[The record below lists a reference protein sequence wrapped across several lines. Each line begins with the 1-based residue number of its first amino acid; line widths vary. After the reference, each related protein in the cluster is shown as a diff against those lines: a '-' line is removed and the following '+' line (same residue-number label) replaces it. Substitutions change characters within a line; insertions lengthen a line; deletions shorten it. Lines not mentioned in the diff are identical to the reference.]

1 MEIVNDTIYKEMMLK
16 YEFVK
21 KRLETEIEILLKAY
35 EFKAGYNPVE
45 HIKSRIKSISSVI
58 SKLKSKNL
66 DITVENITRYVYD
79 MVGIRII
86 CSFVNEVYE
95 IASVIRSAN
104 VFIIK
109 KEIDYVKEPKKSGY
123 RSYHMHVL
131 VPIHLENITEYI
143 EAEIQIRTVAMD
155 CWASLDH
162 KLRYKFVGDFPE
174 KLNLEIAQSAAD
186 MMKVDKKMQVIA
198 DKIYMIEG
206 DKK

>member
-1 MEIVNDTIYKEMMLK
+1 MEIVNDTIFKEMMLK

-21 KRLETEIEILLKAY
+21 KRVETEIEILLKAY
-35 EFKAGYNPVE
+35 EFKTGYNPVE
-45 HIKSRIKSISSVI
+45 HIKSRIKNISSVFF
-58 SKLKSKNL
+58 KLKSKNL
-66 DITVENITRYVYD
+66 DVTVENITRYVYD

-95 IASVIRSAN
+95 IASIIRSAN
-104 VFIIK
+104 GFIIK

-143 EAEIQIRTVAMD
+143 EVEIQIRTVAMD

-162 KLRYKFVGDFPE
+162 KLRYKFIGEFPE

-186 MMKVDKKMQVIA
+186 MMKIDNKMQKIA
-198 DKIYMIEG
+198 DEICIIERN
-206 DKK
+206 KR

>member
-1 MEIVNDTIYKEMMLK
+1 MMLK

>member
-1 MEIVNDTIYKEMMLK
+1 MELVNDTVFKEMMLK

-21 KRLETEIEILLKAY
+21 KRVETEIEILLKAY

-45 HIKSRIKSISSVI
+45 HIKSRIKSFSSVVE
-58 SKLKSKNL
+58 KLKSKNL
-66 DITVENITRYVYD
+66 DITVENITRYIYD

-95 IASVIRSAN
+95 IASIIRSAN
-104 VFIIK
+104 GFIIK
-109 KEIDYVKEPKKSGY
+109 KEIDYVKFPKKSGY

-162 KLRYKFVGDFPE
+162 KLRYKFIGDFPE

-186 MMKVDKKMQVIA
+186 MMKIDKKMQKIA
-198 DKIYMIEG
+198 DEIYIIESN
-206 DKK
+206 KR